1 MVNKSIP
8 MVSLIPILSS
18 ETKDIK
24 LKDME
29 TGRRKHSL
37 SLGSGQFRDSAF
49 NLHRLEPVLPSG
61 S

>member
-18 ETKDIK
+18 EIK
-24 LKDME
+24 LMKLKERE
-29 TGRRKHSL
+29 TGRRKH

>member
-18 ETKDIK
+18 ETKLMK
-24 LKDME
+24 LNDRE

-37 SLGSGQFRDSAF
+37 SGSGQFRDSAF